1 MATPNKN
8 YDGTHLCTWMER
20 GTVTVNVNC
29 LTQEQTQRPQPA
41 GLKSRQLDPEFME
54 LNCKH

>member
-1 MATPNKN
+1 MMVLIYAP
-8 YDGTHLCTWMER
+8 GWREAA
-20 GTVTVNVNC
+20 TVNVNC
-29 LTQEQTQRPQPA
+29 LPQEQTQRPQP